1 MIRKWYF
8 AVNESGARGIY
19 DRLIRAAVRSCRA
32 NTGLQPVCL
41 YDGGDIPLLDWLAA
55 HGVTVIRHRVSIAEA
70 IDRCPVKTGWD
81 AETARGAYLRIDLPL
96 VETED
101 EFVLYTDTDVL
112 FLSDLGETPKP
123 DLFACAPE
131 SDAAHW
137 GYVNTGAMVVN
148 VPAMRREH
156 AAFAAFAAANIDR
169 LHQGGAGIYD
179 QAAYNAF
186 FAGRWSRLPLD
197 LNWKPYWGIAR
208 PRIVHFHGP
217 KPMHIDAILR
227 GAHDLPP
234 VLHELVEQDRMA
246 SAYWLGCWNAFG
258 NVDAE
263 IIKGF
268 VDTVTREGGVTRIS
282 GWAAD
287 QRGRPV
293 ARLRVHA
300 DGIEVDHRRIQV
312 AREDVARAGAGDVR
326 CGFELVLRGEISAP
340 HVLAGAD
347 TVLPRSTS

>member
-32 NTGLQPVCL
+32 NTRLQPICL

-70 IDRCPVKTGWD
+70 IDRWPPMPNWD
-81 AETARGAYLRIDLPL
+81 AAIARGACLRIDLPL
-96 VETED
+96 IETED
-101 EFVLYTDTDVL
+101 EFVLYTDSDVL
-112 FLSDLGETPKP
+112 FLSDLGSTPEP
-123 DLFACAPE
+123 EFFACAPE
-131 SDAAHW
+131 FAPDDWS
-137 GYVNTGAMVVN
+137 YVNTGAMIVN

-156 AAFAAFAAANIDR
+156 AAFAAFAAANLHR
-169 LHQGGAGIYD
+169 LHREKGPAYD
-179 QAAYNAF
+179 QNAYNAF
-186 FAGRWSRLPLD
+186 FAGRWTRLPLD

-227 GAHDLPP
+227 GAQHLPP

-246 SAYWLGCWNAFG
+246 SAYWLGCWNAFDG
-258 NVDAE
+258 IEDPVR
-263 IIKGF
+263 GF
-268 VDTVTREGGVTRIS
+268 VDTVIVEDGVTRIG

-287 QRGRPV
+287 RLGRPV
-293 ARLRVHA
+293 ARLRVYA
-300 DGIEVDHRRIQV
+300 DGLEIAHRRAEV

-326 CGFELVLRGEISAP
+326 CGFELLLAGEIGAP
-340 HVLAGAD
+340 HVVAGAD
-347 TVLPRSTS
+347 TVLPRSMS